1 MNTPKQFKGSSRK
14 RNGEVDKSIMN
25 SSDSHSMSIST
36 NKYISSSKS
45 DLIMDTNINDSED
58 CAQFASVCVKQDK
71 DGDSLGSLKV

>member
-14 RNGEVDKSIMN
+14 RNGEGDKSIMN
-25 SSDSHSMSIST
+25 SSDSHSMSIIT

-45 DLIMDTNINDSED
+45 DLTMDTNINDSED
-58 CAQFASVCVKQDK
+58 CAQFASVCVKQDN

>member
-1 MNTPKQFKGSSRK
+1 
-14 RNGEVDKSIMN
+14 MN